1 MLQTRKIVKNE
12 DGSYSA
18 VFGQGNANLINGA
31 NALAQILTHQLLTI
45 KGELPTETNY
55 GVSWLAHDNPN
66 SDIQIKN
73 SQIKNII
80 INNPYVIR
88 IMEYTSNFNNQTN
101 NFNVYVKVLTSD
113 GILEL
118 NL

>member
-1 MLQTRKIVKNE
+1 MLQTRKIVKNA

-18 VFGQGNANLINGA
+18 VFGQGNANMISGA
-31 NALAQILTHQLLTI
+31 DALAQILTHQLLSI
-45 KGELPTETNY
+45 KGEIQTDTSY
-55 GVSWLAHDNPN
+55 GVSWLTTDNP
-66 SDIQIKN
+66 STDIQIKN

-88 IMEYTSNFNNQTN
+88 IMEYSSNFNSQNDT
-101 NFNVYVKVLTSD
+101 FNVYVKVLTSE
-113 GILEL
+113 GMLEL